1 MFLRV
6 WLHCVWLHCIWS
18 ISSCLCLSDVFVIGR
33 LSLITVGLLS
43 LSVAENALA
52 NDDKQL
58 VFRENQQ
65 FAPYLHR
72 TISAKSGTPGN
83 PQGFIPALLKF
94 FMDDHG
100 VEVKYLQIPR
110 NRVVPS
116 YAKQEL
122 DASILSPEWIDN
134 PDDFVFSQ
142 PLGSYRTV
150 LFTSDVTIN
159 ELISIESVKSQYIC
173 ARRGYRY
180 PNFQH
185 LWKKNNLIRVD
196 FSDEHVQLQ
205 GLIAERCQ
213 YAILDE
219 AVARWYI
226 SKHFRDQKIS
236 IAAIESEIPLTI
248 GFRKGK
254 ADMAEKFNKT
264 ISRLK
269 ANGELGILQRVF
281 KVNTL
286 SVESAAGKSPR

>member
-1 MFLRV
+1 MFLRI
-6 WLHCVWLHCIWS
+6 WLHSSHLYQRAFS
-18 ISSCLCLSDVFVIGR
+18 IGKLCLLGCCVLCIAAPPNAY
-33 LSLITVGLLS
+33 
-43 LSVAENALA
+43 AE
-52 NDDKQL
+52 DDGSL
-58 VFRENQQ
+58 VFRENLQ

-72 TISAKSGTPGN
+72 TISARSGTVGK

-94 FMDDHG
+94 FTDDHG
-100 VEVKYLQIPR
+100 IQVEYLQIPR

-134 PDDFVFSQ
+134 PEEFIFSQ

-150 LFTSDVTIN
+150 LFTSDVTVT
-159 ELISIESVKSQYIC
+159 ELIPIETIRSQYIC

-185 LWKKNNLIRVD
+185 LWEQNNLIRVD
-196 FSDEHVQLQ
+196 FSDEYVQLQ

-226 SKHFRDQKIS
+226 SKHFRDKKLS
-236 IAAIESEIPLTI
+236 VAAIESDIPLTI

-254 ADMAEKFNKT
+254 AALAEKFNST

-281 KVNTL
+281 KVNEFKEHQAL
-286 SVESAAGKSPR
+286 